1 MKNGS
6 SSEDIETTAKD
17 AIHELDVQN
26 RTECDDLPRLVR
38 GDLEGTVDYD
48 KKCLLIANSSTSQGE
63 ELPVDNNQDECP
75 ILSLITDDS
84 ALETSLTD
92 EKARISPI
100 QVRKSK
106 RTFKPV
112 DKLDML
118 ELERK
123 FTPIK
128 KETIA
133 VDDEQSLDNMPL
145 PDRLLLD
152 AEYGDSVDKVCENG
166 SKSSSDLTSSNLY
179 SFGYQVKLH
188 KQNNL
193 FHGIKNV
200 KVCDHCFRQGEL
212 YKCKGKCG
220 GSFHIKCL
228 SDVGRQR
235 ATTGSMARRS
245 KSAGSKQ
252 KSKVRHACEPRVLR
266 SRRKSQCEI
275 VTVKPKYVVG
285 LPNRDSLPGNFHNL
299 SLTDQIDY
307 SMQQVMRQSEH
318 FSTYID
324 LSDSGSD
331 VEFVSQTTET
341 LDVSESSEN
350 LSGINVAHITADS
363 IILAEE
369 ADESSALKCRHCRL
383 SKDPP
388 CFSCSSEVNKR
399 GEIARRK
406 CSLFRC
412 RRYYHMNCLKAWP
425 QTQWSIGKWSKI
437 QLLEDDF
444 TCPAHRCH
452 TCFSEELGSSA
463 SCRLPGDKLAR
474 CLLCPSAFH
483 ATTFCTPAGSEI
495 LGGAQIICPK
505 HKPRSVQPINT
516 GWCFIC
522 SEGGNLVCC
531 DTCPTSVHP
540 ECQPVNFT
548 DDDKYVCEDCESGRF
563 PLYDEVVWVKLGQY
577 RWWPALILFPNEV
590 PLNVR
595 LLKHKRGDFV
605 VRFFGTNDH
614 YWVNKAR
621 SFLFQEGDSEG
632 GPSKPC
638 KSKNK
643 VYLSYTKAIQDA
655 EIAYRLKK
663 EFKLRQEAEGI
674 DSLKPP
680 AYIRINKSKPVGNVK
695 CGELDLSN
703 ATACEC
709 NPQKP
714 LPCGADSN
722 CINRLLM
729 TECDPNI
736 CRAGIRCRNQAFQ
749 KREYS
754 SIAPYKTQGRGWGLK
769 ALSSIKQGRFIIEY
783 VGELI
788 DSEEYQRRIRKMH
801 EKKEDNYYFM
811 TVDSDRVI
819 DAGPK
824 GNLSRFMNHSCDPN
838 CVTQKWTVLGE
849 TRVGLFAKCDIDAGS
864 ELTFNYNFEVVG
876 QEKKVCKCGAKA
888 CSGFIG
894 GKVKLEKPRDSSN
907 AALVPKKRK
916 STQRQSKSA
925 APIEVWVPPC
935 FVCGGRDSNITCN
948 SNLCQKS
955 YHLRCLDLQT
965 MPKGEKYTCPRH
977 NCKVCFH
984 RTNRCCVLCL
994 NSYCAYHAN
1003 GHIRYDRL
1011 MGFVCYDHDPMNL
1024 PKTSQN
1030 RRSTR
1035 RKSEAESRSPNSD
1048 DEVSEDDLSLLERL
1062 NRSKRN

>member
-1 MKNGS
+1 
-6 SSEDIETTAKD
+6 
-17 AIHELDVQN
+17 
-26 RTECDDLPRLVR
+26 
-38 GDLEGTVDYD
+38 
-48 KKCLLIANSSTSQGE
+48 
-63 ELPVDNNQDECP
+63 
-75 ILSLITDDS
+75 
-84 ALETSLTD
+84 
-92 EKARISPI
+92 
-100 QVRKSK
+100 
-106 RTFKPV
+106 
-112 DKLDML
+112 ML

-200 KVCDHCFRQGEL
+200 KPKKFEDEDLEALLYEDPCQTLQEL
-212 YKCKGKCG
+212 SVLLGVDLSAVGK
-220 GSFHIKCL
+220 
-228 SDVGRQR
+228 DVGRQR

-663 EFKLRQEAEGI
+663 EGDSEGGPSKPCKSKNKVYLSYTKAIQDAEIAYRLKKEFKLRQEAEGI

-703 ATACEC
+703 ATACE
-709 NPQKP
+709 
-714 LPCGADSN
+714 
-722 CINRLLM
+722 
-729 TECDPNI
+729 
-736 CRAGIRCRNQAFQ
+736 
-749 KREYS
+749 
-754 SIAPYKTQGRGWGLK
+754 
-769 ALSSIKQGRFIIEY
+769 
-783 VGELI
+783 
-788 DSEEYQRRIRKMH
+788 
-801 EKKEDNYYFM
+801 
-811 TVDSDRVI
+811 
-819 DAGPK
+819 
-824 GNLSRFMNHSCDPN
+824 
-838 CVTQKWTVLGE
+838 
-849 TRVGLFAKCDIDAGS
+849 
-864 ELTFNYNFEVVG
+864 
-876 QEKKVCKCGAKA
+876 
-888 CSGFIG
+888 
-894 GKVKLEKPRDSSN
+894 
-907 AALVPKKRK
+907 
-916 STQRQSKSA
+916 
-925 APIEVWVPPC
+925 
-935 FVCGGRDSNITCN
+935 
-948 SNLCQKS
+948 
-955 YHLRCLDLQT
+955 
-965 MPKGEKYTCPRH
+965 
-977 NCKVCFH
+977 
-984 RTNRCCVLCL
+984 
-994 NSYCAYHAN
+994 
-1003 GHIRYDRL
+1003 
-1011 MGFVCYDHDPMNL
+1011 
-1024 PKTSQN
+1024 
-1030 RRSTR
+1030 
-1035 RKSEAESRSPNSD
+1035 
-1048 DEVSEDDLSLLERL
+1048 
-1062 NRSKRN
+1062 